1 MADTANAAY
10 RVETDGFFGE
20 LFLPAEDRFP
30 GKALIAFS
38 GSDGGLALTRAL
50 AGVFQARGLTTLAL
64 AYVGEEGLP
73 QGFSG
78 IPIEYVETAAKRL
91 HAMGYEKVG
100 LWGISKGAELALTA
114 GSLLPG
120 LVNAVVAVAPMN
132 TVCQAFVKGK
142 GIVFLP
148 GSCWSFRG
156 QELPY
161 SPPTGWRSSPWA
173 RCCARACGTGRWA
186 CTTST
191 SPWWS
196 SRSPPGKP
204 GWTPWKRPCPS
215 SPSGE
220 RRDPLSRQ
228 RIVDSLGILVHCG
241 LLLMASLSGTVSV
254 RMLLGLELL
263 LLALSVLRV
272 LLFRSIPKEARRPYR
287 MRSSDGPGLWGR
299 DLLIHP
305 YSQAI
310 LVLLFLCPIL
320 EALRRLRS

>member
-20 LFLPAEDRFP
+20 LYLPAEDRFP

-50 AGVFQARGLTTLAL
+50 AGVFQARGLSTLAL

-78 IPIEYVETAAKRL
+78 IPIEYVEAAAKRL

-161 SPPTGWRSSPWA
+161 SPLPG
-173 RCCARACGTGRWA
+173 GEV
-186 CTTST
+186 
-191 SPWWS
+191 
-196 SRSPPGKP
+196 PPGP
-204 GWTPWKRPCPS
+204 GAAPEPAEPGDGHVRPLP
-215 SPSGE
+215 PPG
-220 RRDPLSRQ
+220 
-228 RIVDSLGILVHCG
+228 GAAG
-241 LLLMASLSGTVSV
+241 
-254 RMLLGLELL
+254 
-263 LLALSVLRV
+263 
-272 LLFRSIPKEARRPYR
+272 ARRRHPGGGHHGAHPA
-287 MRSSDGPGLWGR
+287 DFLENGHHVALGVGGGKDPGAAAGPRLPLR
-299 DLLIHP
+299 LSAPLL
-305 YSQAI
+305 
-310 LVLLFLCPIL
+310 
-320 EALRRLRS
+320 